1 MPVLG
6 IVASSILKSS
16 GSFESIATATGNNV
30 LTSLSFTS
38 IPSTYKSLQIR
49 YSAAALAGGAQL
61 QMRFNSDTATNY
73 WYHETYGNGT
83 SATANFGS
91 AGYFYIDVTGG
102 VSASPNTMGGVMD
115 ILDYSSAVKK
125 KVFKSNNTI
134 QGPSTNYVSLVSG
147 VWNSASALS
156 TITFTLDNAN
166 AFAAG
171 TSFALYGVK

>member
-16 GSFESIATATGNNV
+16 GSFESIATVTGNGV

-49 YSAAALAGGAQL
+49 YSVAAPTSAGQL

-91 AGYFYIDVTGG
+91 AGYFFI
-102 VSASPNTMGGVMD
+102 
-115 ILDYSSAVKK
+115 DYS
-125 KVFKSNNTI
+125 KVCGHI
-134 QGPSTNYVSLVSG
+134 
-147 VWNSASALS
+147 
-156 TITFTLDNAN
+156 
-166 AFAAG
+166 
-171 TSFALYGVK
+171 